1 MSQSENQTPVTEES
15 TPSILLCKMINGLP
29 ALSVE
34 EKMRAKEDGVLI
46 GQFLAFASL
55 RNISMVQHA
64 IGEKPKELS
73 IDELRILRLDFIKK
87 LNGVE

>member
-1 MSQSENQTPVTEES
+1 MSQSENITPTIEENTS
-15 TPSILLCKMINGLP
+15 SVSLLQAISELP
-29 ALSVE
+29 NLSLE
-34 EKMRAKEDGVLI
+34 EKMRTKEDAVLI

-55 RNISMVQHA
+55 RNISMVQHSL
-64 IGEKPKELS
+64 GEKPKELS